1 MRPEDKIVRPV
12 DRTMR
17 PEDNI
22 VRPAGRQDSKAS
34 GQDGKVQRCGAGT
47 IFSGSGSDPSESFGS
62 TPSPALTPAPVLF
75 AIRYF
80 ASKNL
85 QNPAHKFRLY
95 LLFFSL

>member
-12 DRTMR
+12 DRKMR
-17 PEDNI
+17 PEDKI
-22 VRPAGRQDSKAS
+22 VRPAGRQDSEAS

-47 IFSGSGSDPSESFGS
+47 IFCGSGSDLSESFGS
-62 TPSPALTPAPVLF
+62 TPAPVLY

-80 ASKNL
+80 VSQNL
-85 QNPAHKFRLY
+85 QNPAQKFRLY